1 MTAAQTMSGGEEG
14 ESGLGGTAIA
24 LICVG
29 VGFLLALVA
38 GRLSRKPPKE
48 RAAKVHGERLVRDAP
63 VIYPSYWTSN
73 VDGVSNAPIHEF
85 VHDEGAKEDLQN
97 LLDSTFVQPGG
108 GREQT
113 SGKAKGRLLVQEVR
127 RVENSEM
134 WRLYMQSLAWIRQAR
149 QVGPDFREAQDTR
162 GLGSDPLDAVV
173 PSSAPQ
179 GSGTASADAENSSQH
194 KLSMED
200 PPRTLD
206 ALSPKLRLRLQDDVN
221 EAYLFHGTSR
231 AAAEAIGETD
241 FRIDL
246 AGHTHGKK
254 LGHGAYFAE
263 ASSLAHSYA
272 PAGPDGVFA
281 ILIVRVLLGHVF
293 VSDSRSYAWSVK
305 KRDFASAKHMVAS
318 GKWDSILGDREKV
331 AHTFREFCVADKA
344 QLYPEYLVLCTFD
357 GEGETAP

>member
-1 MTAAQTMSGGEEG
+1 MSGDD
-14 ESGLGGTAIA
+14 SGISGTAIA
-24 LICVG
+24 LICLG
-29 VGFLLALVA
+29 TGFLLALIA
-38 GRLSRKPPKE
+38 GRLSRKTPKE
-48 RAAKVHGERLVRDAP
+48 RTARVHLERLIKDA
-63 VIYPSYWTSN
+63 VVTYPSYWTHSVN
-73 VDGVSNAPIHEF
+73 GVSNVPVHEF
-85 VHDEGAKEDLQN
+85 VPDEGAKEDLQK
-97 LLDSTFVQPGG
+97 LLDATFVQPGG

-127 RVENSEM
+127 RVENSDM
-134 WRLYMQSLAWIRQAR
+134 WGLYMQSLAWIRHAR
-149 QVGPDFREAQDTR
+149 QVGPGFDKLAEDTR
-162 GLGSDPLDAVV
+162 GLGSDPLEAAVV
-173 PSSAPQ
+173 PSGQ
-179 GSGTASADAENSSQH
+179 WDAENPSRSSRKAPQA
-194 KLSMED
+194 LTMED
-200 PPRTLD
+200 PPRTLE
-206 ALSPKLRLRLQDDVN
+206 ALSLRLRERLQDDVN

-272 PAGPDGVFA
+272 PAGPDGVHA
-281 ILIVRVLLGHVF
+281 ILVVRVLLGQVF
-293 VSDSRSYAWSVK
+293 VSDSRDYAWSVK

-344 QLYPEYLVLCTFD
+344 QLYPEYLVLYTFESD
-357 GEGETAP
+357 ETA